1 MAEED
6 NVIYVGK
13 KPSMAYV
20 LAAIT
25 QFNEG
30 MNSVRIKARGKSISK
45 AVDVAEIVKN
55 KFLNDVK
62 VQSVEIGTDEVTN
75 QNGDKLNVSTIDIVL
90 SK

>member
-1 MAEED
+1 MAED
-6 NVIYVGK
+6 NVVFVGK

-30 MNSVRIKARGKSISK
+30 KETVKIKARGKSISK

-55 KFLNDVK
+55 KFMSDVK
-62 VQSVEIGTDEVTN
+62 TESVQIGTDKVKG
-75 QNGDKLNVSTIDIVL
+75 QNGEDLNVSTIEIVL
-90 SK
+90 RK

>member
-1 MAEED
+1 MTED

-13 KPSMAYV
+13 KPAMAYV

-30 MNSVRIKARGKSISK
+30 KTEVRIKARGKSISK

-55 KFLNDVK
+55 KFMSDVK
-62 VQSVEIGTDEVTN
+62 TDSVTIGTDSVKG
-75 QNGDKLNVSTIDIVL
+75 QNNEDINVSTIEIVL
-90 SK
+90 KK